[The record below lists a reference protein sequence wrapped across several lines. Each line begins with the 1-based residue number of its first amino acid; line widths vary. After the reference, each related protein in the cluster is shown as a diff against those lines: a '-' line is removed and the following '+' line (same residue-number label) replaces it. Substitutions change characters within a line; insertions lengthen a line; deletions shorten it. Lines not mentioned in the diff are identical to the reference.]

1 MGRRRLVVL
10 LSAITMMV
18 IGGAIVGGL
27 MVATQSDGG
36 REWIRAQLQRAAGRV
51 VHGKLHLGK
60 LSGSFLTD
68 FAVDS
73 ITIVGP
79 DDSVFIATGPT
90 HFTYDPRDLLDGRI
104 IFRSVE
110 IQHPFF
116 VFRKDADNTW
126 NYNKVFPPSGG
137 APVVP
142 VAHAVP
148 GRRVAARVEREPPS
162 RSAFG
167 AVLQFRNVRIRGLH
181 FRLTVPWSPDDSLKG
196 VKRDSAIVRN
206 LAAKDQEIHPL
217 LVKGKRAYQRTTNW
231 TEGDFTFNSIR
242 LRSPDSPGRRFD
254 IARLDV
260 NEQSPPFAV
269 RNLRGVVQWTGDSLK
284 LDIRHL
290 ELPGSV
296 ARGSGLL
303 EWANDRPVHYDLV
316 ILSDSVSLD
325 DVAWIAP
332 SIPRT
337 GGGSVVLRIK
347 TDQDQHLLDY
357 AITKMDLRTNAS
369 RLRGAMTFAVGGPV
383 LILKDMDLEASPVDF
398 ALIETMNRGKFAQPW
413 NGTFTGMVRAR
424 GGPLDHFVVDTLHL
438 RYADRNVTGASSEFS
453 GRGELDIRDPA
464 NTTFHGF
471 HLDLARLDLRT
482 PQFLSDGFPRLNGVL
497 AGDATLDSVWTDV
510 RFSDADI
517 THTDGDSTPPSR
529 VKGDIRL
536 TSSGPDINFEVAVA
550 ALPLS
555 LNTIA
560 RSYRDLPIRGA
571 YTGPI
576 RVQGELADFSANV
589 DLSGDA
595 GRVQLEGR
603 FDASAPGYRASSR
616 GSVQALD
623 LKQFFARPGAPSTS
637 LNGRFTTEIEG
648 DSLPNLIGTAQL
660 TADRSL
666 VDGVRVFG
674 AQTALRFAGGVM
686 QVDSLRAESASGT
699 LTARGGI
706 GLSAA
711 RTDSLAFHLDVD
723 SLGGLRKYLVQAR
736 AAAVAVTRADT
747 AAVALSD
754 SLGGTISANGVLSG
768 NLSRVAVRA
777 NAVGAQLRMGSVT
790 ARQATINASVGAIPD
805 SSTGAVNFEID
816 TVRVGTLGYSRI
828 AGRDSLIARD
838 GHRLTLSARSALDSA
853 RATAEVSMRGDTA
866 AVRIDSL
873 SIQTSADSWLLRHAA
888 RLQVVHGSVA
898 IDSIAL
904 RGRRGGSL
912 SVSGGTSGDSVL
924 AVTLRADSVPL
935 SDIGELLQQQTPL
948 EGTATGTATLSGMRD
963 NPAMHFDATLRN
975 GVLMGLQLD
984 EVHANGEFADRMLST
999 SFAYSRAGV
1008 RALYGTATL
1017 PLDLSPGAGGSRL
1030 IEAPL
1035 RATIHTD
1042 SGGMGVLAS
1051 LSKSVTKA
1059 SGTLALDANVTGTW
1073 KHPLLSG
1080 ALVVHNGE
1088 LSLEQLGAVRLT
1100 ALEANV
1106 GFHGDSIT
1114 GIVSAHSGS
1123 TKPATGTLSGV
1134 IGIRDIDRPT
1144 YNLKLSAQSFNVID
1158 RARFATLD
1166 LTGNLGLTGA
1176 SDAATLTGSLT
1187 VDRGTIAIPELVQKH
1202 LISLDD
1208 PEFYNVVDTS
1218 AFEDRRLLPTPP
1230 SSIISNLAVDNLTVR
1245 MGREVW
1251 LKSSEANINL
1261 GGQVTVKSGHSQRG
1275 KTAGRVQL
1283 QLDGALQTVR
1293 GTYSLKLAPGVS
1305 RTFTVEN
1312 GSVRF
1317 FGDQDLDGALDI
1329 NGLYTVRQSSQQSA
1343 RPDVRVRVHIG
1354 GTLLAPGQPELSS
1367 PDSQRV
1373 ALSQADLVSYLA
1385 TGQPSSQIGGTND
1398 YASTA
1403 ANVLLNT
1410 GFQFNT
1416 GGLCDQTQLSAGVL
1430 DASQQ
1435 GRNTGGVGGVL
1446 SGSRFNCARQ
1456 LGDRAFLRLDY
1467 GLCRVGQLVG
1477 GGGSNDPLDF
1487 ADAIGVK
1494 VDYELNTSLM
1504 LSGGM
1509 EPSTSAVLCTSNA
1522 SARGFAPTPRQYG
1535 IDLFRVWR
1543 F

>member
-10 LSAITMMV
+10 LSAITMML
-18 IGGAIVGGL
+18 IGGALVGGL
-27 MVATQSDGG
+27 MTATQSDGG
-36 REWIRAQLQRAAGRV
+36 REWIRTQLQRV
-51 VHGKLHLGK
+51 VGGVMRGKLHLGK
-60 LSGSFLTD
+60 ISGSFLTD

-73 ITIVGP
+73 ITITGL

-90 HFTYDPRDLLDGRI
+90 HVTYDPRDFIDGRI

-137 APVVP
+137 SPAGP
-142 VAHAVP
+142 AGRALP
-148 GRRVAARVEREPPS
+148 GRRVAARLESTPPA

-167 AVLQFRNVRIRGLH
+167 ALLLFRNVRIRGLH

-196 VKRDSAIVRN
+196 PRRDSAIVRN
-206 LAAKDQEIHPL
+206 LASRDQEIRPV

-242 LRSPDSPGRRFD
+242 LRSPDQPGRRFD
-254 IARLDV
+254 IARFDV

-269 RNLRGVVQWTGDSLK
+269 RNMRGVVLWTGDSLRI
-284 LDIRHL
+284 DIRHL

-303 EWANDRPVHYDLV
+303 EWANDRPVHYDLL
-316 ILSDSVSLD
+316 IHSDSVSLD

-337 GGGSVVLRIK
+337 GGGSVTLRIK

-357 AITKMDLRTNAS
+357 MLTSMDLRTNAS
-369 RLRGAMTFAVGGPV
+369 HLRGAMTFAVGGPV
-383 LILKDMDLEASPVDF
+383 LIVKDMDLEASPVDF

-413 NGTFTGMVRAR
+413 NGTFTGTVRAR
-424 GGPLDHFVVDTLHL
+424 GGPLNHFVVDDLRL
-438 RYADRNVTGASSEFS
+438 RYADRNVPGASSEFS
-453 GRGELDIRDPA
+453 GHGELDILDPA

-471 HLDLARLDLRT
+471 HLNLARLDLRT
-482 PQFLSDGFPRLNGVL
+482 PQFLSPAFPRLNGTIS
-497 AGDATLDSVWTDV
+497 GEATLDSVWTDV

-517 THTDGDSTPPSR
+517 THADGDDTPPSR
-529 VKGDIRL
+529 FKGDIRL
-536 TSSGPDINFEVAVA
+536 TSTGPNIDFEVAVA

-560 RSYRDLPIRGA
+560 RSYPDLPVRGT
-571 YTGPI
+571 YTGPM
-576 RVQGELADFSANV
+576 RLQGELADFSANV

-595 GRVQLEGR
+595 GRIQLEGR
-603 FDASAPGYRASSR
+603 FDASAPGYSASSR

-623 LKQFFARPGAPSTS
+623 ARQFFARAGAPSTS

-648 DSLPNLIGTAQL
+648 DSLANLIGNAQF

-666 VDGVRVFG
+666 VDSVRVHG
-674 AQTALRFAGGVM
+674 AQAVLRFAGGAM
-686 QVDSLRAESASGT
+686 QVDSLRIESASGT
-699 LTARGGI
+699 LTARGGL

-711 RTDSLAFHLDVD
+711 RTDSLAFRLDVD
-723 SLGGLRKYLVQAR
+723 SLGGLRRYLVRAR
-736 AAAVAVTRADT
+736 AAAAAVTRADT
-747 AAVALSD
+747 AAAVLAD
-754 SLGGTISANGVLSG
+754 SLGGVISASGVLTG
-768 NLSRVAVRA
+768 NFSRVAVRA
-777 NAVGAQLRMGSVT
+777 NAIGSQLRMGSVT
-790 ARQATINASVGAIPD
+790 ARQATITAAIGAIPD
-805 SSTGAVNFEID
+805 SSAGAVNFEAD
-816 TVRVGTLGYSRI
+816 TVRVGTLAYSRI
-828 AGRDSLIARD
+828 AGRDSLVALD

-853 RATAEVSMRGDTA
+853 RAAADISFHGDTA
-866 AVRIDSL
+866 AVRLDSL
-873 SIQTSADSWLLRHAA
+873 SIQTSVDSWLLRHVAQV
-888 RLQVVHGSVA
+888 QVVHGSATV
-898 IDSIAL
+898 DSIAL
-904 RGRRGGSL
+904 RGTHGGSL
-912 SVSGGTSGDSVL
+912 SVSGGTTADSVL
-924 AVTLRADSVPL
+924 AISVRADSVPL
-935 SDIGELLQQQTPL
+935 SGVGELLQQQAPL
-948 EGTATGTATLSGMRD
+948 EGTATGTAAVSGTLD
-963 NPAMHFDATLRN
+963 NPAMRFDATLRN
-975 GVLMGLQLD
+975 GLLMGLRLD
-984 EVHANGEFADRMLST
+984 EIHANGQFADRTLST

-1008 RALYGTATL
+1008 RALYGTAKL
-1017 PLDLSPGAGGSRL
+1017 PLDLSPGATGSRL

-1035 RATIHTD
+1035 TATIHTD
-1042 SGGMGVLAS
+1042 SGGMAVLAS

-1059 SGTLALDANVTGTW
+1059 SGSLALDADVTGTW
-1073 KHPLLSG
+1073 KHPLIDG

-1106 GFHGDSIT
+1106 GFHGDSIA

-1123 TKPATGTLSGV
+1123 TKPATGALSGV

-1166 LTGNLGLTGA
+1166 LSGNLGLTGA

-1230 SSIISNLAVDNLTVR
+1230 SSIISNLAVNDLTVR

-1251 LKSSEANINL
+1251 LRSSEANINL
-1261 GGQVTVKSGHSQRG
+1261 GGQVTVQSGRSQRE

-1293 GTYSLKLAPGVS
+1293 GTYVLKLAPGVS

-1317 FGDQDLDGALDI
+1317 FGDQDLDGTLDI
-1329 NGLYTVRQSSQQSA
+1329 NGLYTVRQSSQQTS
-1343 RPDVRVRVHIG
+1343 RPDVRVKVHIG
-1354 GTLLAPGQPELSS
+1354 GTLLAPNPPELSS
-1367 PDSQRV
+1367 PDSGRGI
-1373 ALSQADLVSYLA
+1373 SQADLVSYLA
-1385 TGQPSSQIGGTND
+1385 TGQPSSQIGGPTGD
-1398 YASTA
+1398 YFSTA
-1403 ANVLLNT
+1403 ANVFLNT

-1416 GGLCDQTQLSAGVL
+1416 GGVCDQTQLSTGVF
-1430 DASQQ
+1430 DASQA
-1435 GRNTGGVGGVL
+1435 RIRDNTGGVL
-1446 SGSRFNCARQ
+1446 SGARFNCARQ
-1456 LGDRAFLRLDY
+1456 VGDRTLLRLDY
-1467 GLCRVGQLVG
+1467 GLCQVGQLVG
-1477 GGGSNDPLDF
+1477 GGGLGDPLTYT
-1487 ADAIGVK
+1487 DAIGLK
-1494 VDYELNTSLM
+1494 VDYQLNASLT

-1509 EPSTSAVLCTSNA
+1509 EPPTSAVLCTPNA
-1522 SARGFAPTPRQYG
+1522 SARGFAPTPRQFG
-1535 IDLFRVWR
+1535 LDLFRVWR

>member
-10 LSAITMMV
+10 LSAITMML
-18 IGGAIVGGL
+18 IGGGIVGGL
-27 MVATQSDGG
+27 MMATQSDGG
-36 REWIRAQLQRAAGRV
+36 REWIRSQLQVVVGRV
-51 VHGKLHLGK
+51 MRGKLHLGK

-73 ITIVGP
+73 ITITGP

-90 HFTYDPRDLLDGRI
+90 HVTYDPRDLIDGRI
-104 IFRSVE
+104 IVRSVE
-110 IQHPFF
+110 IQNPFF
-116 VFRKDADNTW
+116 VFRKNADNTW

-137 APVVP
+137 APSVP
-142 VAHAVP
+142 ANHAVP
-148 GRRVAARVEREPPS
+148 GRRVAARVANAVPS

-167 AVLQFRNVRIRGLH
+167 SVLIFRNVRLRGLH
-181 FRLTVPWSPDDSLKG
+181 FRLELPWSPDDSLKG
-196 VKRDSAIVRN
+196 TRRDSAIVRN
-206 LAAKDQEIHPL
+206 LASKDQDIRPL
-217 LVKGKRAYQRTTNW
+217 VVNGKRVYQRTTNW

-242 LRSPDSPGRRFD
+242 LRSPVSPGRRFD
-254 IARLDV
+254 IARFDV

-269 RNLRGVVQWTGDSLK
+269 RNMRGVVLWSGDSLK
-284 LDIRHL
+284 LDIRHV

-296 ARGSGLL
+296 ARATGLL
-303 EWANDRPVHYDLV
+303 EWANDRPVHYDLQ

-337 GGGSVVLRIK
+337 GGGSVVLHIK

-357 AITKMDLRTNAS
+357 ALTKMDLRTNAS
-369 RLRGAMTFAVGGPV
+369 HLRGAMTFAVGGPV
-383 LILKDMDLEASPVDF
+383 LIVKDMDLDASPVDF

-413 NGTFTGMVRAR
+413 NGTFTGTVRAR
-424 GGPLDHFVVDTLHL
+424 GGPLDHFVVDDLRL
-438 RYADRNVTGASSEFS
+438 RYADRNVPGASSEFS

-482 PQFLSDGFPRLNGVL
+482 PQFLSPGFPRLNGVL
-497 AGDATLDSVWTDV
+497 AGEATLDSVWTDV

-560 RSYRDLPIRGA
+560 RSYPDLPFHGE

-576 RVQGELADFSANV
+576 RMQGELADFSANV
-589 DLSGDA
+589 DLSGAA
-595 GRVQLEGR
+595 GRLQLEGR

-623 LKQFFARPGAPSTS
+623 LKQLFARPGALSTS

-648 DSLPNLIGTAQL
+648 DSLPNLIGTAEL

-686 QVDSLRAESASGT
+686 QVDSLHAESASGT

-723 SLGGLRKYLVQAR
+723 SLGGLRKYLVRARQAADVVTNAG
-736 AAAVAVTRADT
+736 AAAGAIA
-747 AAVALSD
+747 D
-754 SLGGTISANGVLSG
+754 SLGGAITASGVVAG
-768 NLSRVAVRA
+768 NVSRVAVRA
-777 NAVGAQLRMGSVT
+777 SAVGSQLRMGSVT
-790 ARQATINASVGAIPD
+790 ARQATITANVGAIPD
-805 SSTGAVNFEID
+805 SSAGAVSFELD
-816 TVRVGTLGYSRI
+816 TVRVGTLAYSRV
-828 AGRDSLIARD
+828 AGRDSLVARD

-853 RATAEVSMRGDTA
+853 RAAAAVSVHGDTA
-866 AVRIDSL
+866 VVHIESL
-873 SIQTSADSWLLRHAA
+873 AIQTSADLWQLRRAA
-888 RLQVVHGSVA
+888 DLQVVHGSVA
-898 IDSIAL
+898 VDSIAL
-904 RGRRGGSL
+904 RGSHGGSL
-912 SVSGGTSGDSVL
+912 AVSGATSNDSVL
-924 AVTLRADSVPL
+924 AVTLRADSLPL
-935 SDIGELLQQQTPL
+935 SDVGELLQQQTPFQ
-948 EGTATGTATLSGMRD
+948 GTASGTFALSGTQR
-963 NPAMHFDATLRN
+963 NPAMRFDATLRD
-975 GVLMGLQLD
+975 GVLMGLRLD
-984 EVHANGEFADRMLST
+984 ELHANGQFADRTLST

-1008 RALYGTATL
+1008 RALYGTAKL
-1017 PLDLSPGAGGSRL
+1017 PLDLSPDATGPRL
-1030 IEAPL
+1030 IDAPL
-1035 RATIHTD
+1035 SVSIHTD

-1059 SGTLALDANVTGTW
+1059 SGTLALDADVTGTW
-1073 KHPLLSG
+1073 KHPLING

-1123 TKPATGTLSGV
+1123 TKPATGELSGV

-1208 PEFYNVVDTS
+1208 PEFYNVVDTT

-1230 SSIISNLAVDNLTVR
+1230 PSIVSNLTVNDLTVR

-1251 LKSSEANINL
+1251 LRSSEANINL
-1261 GGQVTVKSGHSQRG
+1261 GGQVTVASGRAQRG

-1293 GTYSLKLAPGVS
+1293 GTYNLKLAPGVS
-1305 RTFTVEN
+1305 RTFAVEN
-1312 GSVRF
+1312 CSVRF

-1329 NGLYTVRQSSQQSA
+1329 NGLYTVRQSSQQTA
-1343 RPDVRVRVHIG
+1343 RQDVRVRVHIG
-1354 GTLLAPGQPELSS
+1354 GTLLAPSQPELSS

-1373 ALSQADLVSYLA
+1373 SQADLVSYLA
-1385 TGQPSSQIGGTND
+1385 TGQPSSQIGGPTGD
-1398 YASTA
+1398 YTSTA
-1403 ANVLLNT
+1403 LNVFLNT

-1416 GGLCDQTQLSAGVL
+1416 GGLCDQTQVSAGVL
-1430 DASQQ
+1430 DASSQA
-1435 GRNTGGVGGVL
+1435 RINTGGVL
-1446 SGSRFNCARQ
+1446 SGARLNCARQ

-1477 GGGSNDPLDF
+1477 GGGSSDPLTF
-1487 ADAIGVK
+1487 TDAIGVK
-1494 VDYELNTSLM
+1494 VDYQLSPSLT

-1509 EPSTSAVLCTSNA
+1509 EPSTSAVLCTGDA
-1522 SARGFAPTPRQYG
+1522 SARGFAPTPRQFG
-1535 IDLFRVWR
+1535 VDLFRVWR